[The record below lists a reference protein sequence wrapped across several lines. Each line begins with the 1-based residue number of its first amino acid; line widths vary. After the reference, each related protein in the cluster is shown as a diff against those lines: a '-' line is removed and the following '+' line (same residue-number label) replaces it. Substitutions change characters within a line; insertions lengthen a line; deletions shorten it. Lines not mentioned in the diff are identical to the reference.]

1 MMYQVQIT
9 QRAERD
15 LQEALD
21 YISDTLHNP
30 AAALHLFD
38 ETSKQLQS
46 LSDFPD
52 RNPLVRDTFLAAN
65 GIRIQLIENY
75 IAVYMIHE
83 PTNAVIILRFLH
95 SRRNWITILK
105 NEM

>member
-1 MMYQVQIT
+1 MFRVQIT
-9 QRAERD
+9 QRAEQD
-15 LQEALD
+15 LKEALD

-38 ETSKQLQS
+38 EATKQLQS

-65 GIRIQLIENY
+65 GIRIHLIENY
-75 IAVYMIHE
+75 IAVYMVHE

-95 SRRNWITILK
+95 SKRNWIAILK
-105 NEM
+105 K

>member
-30 AAALHLFD
+30 VAALHLFD

-52 RNPLVRDTFLAAN
+52 RNPLAN